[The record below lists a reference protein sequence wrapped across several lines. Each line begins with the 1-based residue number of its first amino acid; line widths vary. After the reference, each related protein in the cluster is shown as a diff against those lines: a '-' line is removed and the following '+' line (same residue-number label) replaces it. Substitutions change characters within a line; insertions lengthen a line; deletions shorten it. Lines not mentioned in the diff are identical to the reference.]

1 MVFQLVLDRGA
12 AAHAFWLP
20 SPFSINCRLWL
31 TACSEPELLL
41 VVTWVFGHYEL
52 RLLAIISFHTTR
64 LETRTKESNMCASL
78 RVIETHGHNESKG
91 CLQLK

>member
-52 RLLAIISFHTTR
+52 RLLAII
-64 LETRTKESNMCASL
+64 
-78 RVIETHGHNESKG
+78 
-91 CLQLK
+91 